1 MRKERKTEVFSK
13 IKRLYSRGRHLGR
26 VRKFEKCDEFSKE
39 IWERD
44 KERRSTMSG
53 EEKRKTEGGRDRVK
67 SRCKRVQEE
76 WVTGKVYSKNFVWIE
91 WQ

>member
-39 IWERD
+39 I
-44 KERRSTMSG
+44 
-53 EEKRKTEGGRDRVK
+53 
-67 SRCKRVQEE
+67 
-76 WVTGKVYSKNFVWIE
+76 
-91 WQ
+91 